1 MILSNAALVLAGIA
15 CLCLASYTLYAA
27 SPQAGKPPAFWT
39 RTENRST
46 VLALGLVTLFVMGA
60 GLMLRGILA

>member
-15 CLCLASYTLYAA
+15 CISLSSYTLYTA
-27 SPQAGKPPAFWT
+27 SPREGRPPAFWT

-46 VLALGLVTLFVMGA
+46 VLALTLVTLFVMGA
-60 GLMLRGILA
+60 GLLLRGLLS